1 MSAIGLSIIVGAEPI
16 IAIFDVDAETALG
29 RYSMLWVR
37 VLGWGMPVVGVHI
50 ALIGMLRGAGA
61 TNTSLRINIV
71 GTILVQVPLSWF
83 LGFVVGWG
91 AFGIWV
97 ALPIS
102 FVVRAFLGVLAYR
115 RGDWARAGATI

>member
-1 MSAIGLSIIVGAEPI
+1 MQ
-16 IAIFDVDAETALG
+16 
-29 RYSMLWVR
+29 

-61 TNTSLRINIV
+61 TNTSLVINVI
-71 GTILVQVPLSWF
+71 GTIVIQVPLSWL

-102 FVVRAFLGVLAYR
+102 FVVRMALGILAYR
-115 RGDWARAGATI
+115 RGAWARAGATI

>member
-1 MSAIGLSIIVGAEPI
+1 
-16 IAIFDVDAETALG
+16 
-29 RYSMLWVR
+29 MLWMR

-61 TNTSLRINIV
+61 TNTSLAINVV
-71 GTILVQVPLSWF
+71 GTVVVQVPLSWF

-97 ALPIS
+97 ALPLS
-102 FVVRAFLGVLAYR
+102 FVVRMLLGILAYH
-115 RGDWARAGATI
+115 RGSWARAGETI